1 MTAPDQTPTAETAQ
15 PPTLEALMASAW
27 LTVCGGGGEPPT
39 GLITHL
45 AGAVGAHLRY
55 EIDRTNAE
63 ATTAMRHEA
72 NVLRAAL
79 DRLRRA
85 VREQLADAVNEEQL
99 DVDLANGMLE
109 HFGLPQLQR
118 MWQVRTGLAFQ
129 VEVSACAEE
138 DAFDAAA
145 DALRA
150 ALEGCGYPIDWDA
163 RCDDE
168 ATAGDLDPDGR

>member
-1 MTAPDQTPTAETAQ
+1 MTAPDQPPTAETVL
-15 PPTLEALMASAW
+15 PPTLEAILASAW
-27 LTVCGGGGEPPT
+27 LTLCGNSEPPP
-39 GLITHL
+39 GLISHL
-45 AGAVGAHLRY
+45 AGAVGAHLRH
-55 EIDRTNAE
+55 EIDRTRAE
-63 ATTAMRHEA
+63 ASTAAHHEA
-72 NVLRAAL
+72 NGARAAL

-85 VREQLADAVNEEQL
+85 VREQLAGAVGEEQL
-99 DVDLANGMLE
+99 DVDLANSMLE

-118 MWQVRTGLAFQ
+118 MWHVRMGLVFQ

-145 DALRA
+145 HTLRG
-150 ALEGCGYPIDWDA
+150 ALEGCGFPIDWGA